1 VSSKPTTP
9 SRATREFLK
18 ILGQNLDT
26 LLDSLVDKVSNI
38 DPSIEWE
45 ELMLRQSISACVLVI
60 AMLLQ
65 GCVGI
70 GGWVPGDQSQTFD
83 YPYLGV
89 GEWKGHVSSARL
101 KALNLDDANTLE
113 KYWGKPDRR
122 LELGKGTEQWQYRL
136 DRLRWRGAFIFVFFI
151 PVPLLIPIG
160 HDYVT
165 LLIQEGQVLSAKKV
179 TGTTKGEFFCGFA
192 FADKGSGPV
201 CAGRLEFDLFD

>member
-1 VSSKPTTP
+1 M
-9 SRATREFLK
+9 
-18 ILGQNLDT
+18 
-26 LLDSLVDKVSNI
+26 LDSPAEKVSKI
-38 DPSIEWE
+38 IPSIERE
-45 ELMLRQSISACVLVI
+45 ELMLRQSIGACILVI

-65 GCVGI
+65 GCIGI

-83 YPYLGV
+83 YPHLGV

-101 KALNLDDANTLE
+101 KAVNLDDANTLE

-122 LELGKGTEQWQYRL
+122 LELGNGTEKWQYRL
-136 DRLRWRGAFIFVFFI
+136 DRLRWRGAFIFILFI

-165 LLIQEGQVLSAKKV
+165 IFIQEGQVLSAKKV

-192 FADKGSGPV
+192 FADKGSGPI
-201 CAGRLEFDLFD
+201 CAGRLEFDLFE